1 MEKIKYSGIRSTVG
15 EFIRLGS
22 RVNPIFVTSEIIA
35 DKLKEY
41 CSTNQL
47 SYTPVL
53 MKIIAGIRDKYP
65 IMNTVLARDIFGRKI
80 YFPEDIDIAVAV
92 EKTENGETFITS
104 PVVRQVDKKSVLEL
118 AAEIKI
124 LAKTPFSERPDIKS
138 LLLFNRL
145 PAFIKYLV
153 FCFVC
158 QSQSLFRSFFG
169 TIGFT
174 NLGCLGVLNVYPNW
188 INTVVFGIGSI
199 EEKPVVVD
207 GAIVIAPV
215 MHVTLAFNHRI
226 FDGAMAARILD
237 EFKRVIVSGEFDS
250 L

>member
-1 MEKIKYSGIRSTVG
+1 MKKIKYSGIRSTIG

-22 RVNPIFVTSEIIA
+22 RVNPIFISSEIIA

-41 CSTNQL
+41 CSSNQL

-65 IMNTVLARDIFGRKI
+65 IMNTVLARDFFRRNI
-80 YFPEDIDIAVAV
+80 YFPDDIDMAVAI

-104 PVVRQVDKKSVLEL
+104 PVVRQVDKKSVQEL
-118 AAEIKI
+118 TAELKI
-124 LAKTPFSERPDIKS
+124 LAETPFSERPDIKS
-138 LLLFNRL
+138 LSLFNSL

-174 NLGCLGVLNVYPNW
+174 NLGYLGVLNMYPHW
-188 INTVVFGIGSI
+188 VNTVVFGIGSI
-199 EEKPVVVD
+199 EEKPVVID
-207 GAIVIAPV
+207 GAIAIAPV
-215 MHVTLAFNHRI
+215 LHVTLAFNHRI

-237 EFKRVIVSGEFDS
+237 EFKRIIVSGEFDS